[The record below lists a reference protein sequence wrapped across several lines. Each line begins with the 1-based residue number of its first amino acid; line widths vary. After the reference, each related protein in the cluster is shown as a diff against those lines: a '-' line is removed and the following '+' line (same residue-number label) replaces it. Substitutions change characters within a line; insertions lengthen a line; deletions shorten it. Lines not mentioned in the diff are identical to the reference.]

1 MKLDHLFQFD
11 IPEGVKTITV
21 GNKKYSREEFN
32 NLKNS
37 NRKESLTKKVFKNSY
52 FLYKNLKLN
61 PFLKNK

>member
-1 MKLDHLFQFD
+1 MGLNLILIVKTMKLDHLFQFD

-37 NRKESLTKKVFKNSY
+37 KRKESLTKKSI
-52 FLYKNLKLN
+52 
-61 PFLKNK
+61 